1 MVIALAAVAMWT
13 IYQVRTVAIPVVL
26 ALFLA
31 SVTVPPTNWLAGR
44 GINRALATTLVWLAL
59 ILLGTGAILLLL
71 PPTLR
76 GATEL
81 GSNLDLFTG
90 NLQDFGR
97 RVGLDQQRI
106 ADLTAQGKDWLSK
119 RSGAIAGGA
128 VTGVTTAAEIV
139 IGAVLA
145 FVLSI
150 YLTHGGGALLRWL
163 SDLAPARARPRIL
176 SSVRLSFDVVG
187 RYIRGIFVVGFVD
200 AFFIGVS
207 LWVLGVPLAIPLAV
221 LTWVGAF
228 LPMVGA
234 FIAGLLAAIV
244 AFVAKGWVVAMIVI
258 AVTVAV
264 QQIEGHVLAPQI
276 YGRALD
282 LPGAVILVSIAVG
295 ATVAGIIGAFLA
307 APVASVAVA
316 LLRQARKTPSPT

>member
-1 MVIALAAVAMWT
+1 MVIALAALAMWA
-13 IYQVRTVAIPVVL
+13 IYEVRTVAIPIVL

-31 SVTVPPTNWLAGR
+31 SVTVPPTNWLAAR
-44 GINRALATTLVWLAL
+44 GTNRALATAIVWLAVIL
-59 ILLGTGAILLLL
+59 IGTGTVLLLL
-71 PPTLR
+71 PPTVR
-76 GATEL
+76 GFTDL
-81 GSNLDLFTG
+81 GSNLDQFTK

-139 IGAVLA
+139 VGAVLA

-150 YLTHGGGALLRWL
+150 YLTHGGGTLLRWL
-163 SDLAPARARPRIL
+163 SDLAPVRTRPGIV
-176 SSVRLSFDVVG
+176 SSVRIAFDVVG
-187 RYIRGIFVVGFVD
+187 RYIRGIVVVGFVD

-228 LPMVGA
+228 LPLVGA
-234 FIAGLLAAIV
+234 FVAGLLAAIV
-244 AFVAKGWVVAMIVI
+244 AFVAKGWVVALIVVAI
-258 AVTVAV
+258 TIAV

-282 LPGAVILVSIAVG
+282 LPGAVILIAIAVG
-295 ATVAGIIGAFLA
+295 ATVGGIVGAFFA

-316 LLRQARKTPSPT
+316 LLRQTRKAP